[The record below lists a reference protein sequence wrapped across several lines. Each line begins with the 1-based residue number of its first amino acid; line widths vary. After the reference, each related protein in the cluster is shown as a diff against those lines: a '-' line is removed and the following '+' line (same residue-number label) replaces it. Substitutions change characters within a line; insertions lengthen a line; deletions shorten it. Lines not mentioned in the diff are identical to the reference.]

1 MKRMALLL
9 LALSG
14 LCAGVGAT
22 EKTWTDAQ
30 AELIALDEAWIAAE
44 VGRDRAALERILH
57 EQFLNTFSSGRIVDR
72 AAYIDWIMATDISP
86 FEVIHEEIRVHGDTA
101 LVIDRT
107 PSGTFQFSWIAVKRD
122 GQWRVISETMSK
134 VTPPASGGEQNIAE
148 VWAREDEY
156 WRYVKAGDVENY
168 VSLWHENFIGWPCG
182 QEHPMGK
189 ASIGD
194 WLQKIR
200 EEGIDVDYELAH
212 EGASDFGNT
221 VVAHYSFTRVDTYPD
236 GHVEGL
242 GRQYKITHTWMKVG
256 DSWQIIGGMC
266 GDLPSPTQ

>member
-1 MKRMALLL
+1 MKQAAWIL
-9 LALSG
+9 LALLG
-14 LCAGVGAT
+14 LCPSVQAV
-22 EKTWTDAQ
+22 EKALTA
-30 AELIALDEAWIAAE
+30 AEIEIIALDQAWIDAE
-44 VGRDRAALERILH
+44 VAHDRQALERILD
-57 EQFLNTFSSGRIVDR
+57 EQFLNTFASGKIVDR

-86 FEVIHEEIRVHGDTA
+86 FQVVHEEIRVHGDTA

-107 PSGTFQFSWIAVKRD
+107 PSGTFQFSWIAVRRD

-134 VTPPASGGEQNIAE
+134 VVPPEASAEQSISE

-156 WRYVKAGDVENY
+156 WRYVKAGDVDRY

-194 WLQKIR
+194 WVQKIR
-200 EEGIDVDYELAH
+200 DQRIDVAYQLTH
-212 EGASDFGNT
+212 EGAQNVGNT

-236 GHVEGL
+236 GHVEGA
-242 GRQYKITHTWMKVG
+242 GREYKITHTWMKDG
-256 DSWQIIGGMC
+256 DTWQIIGGMC
-266 GDLPSPTQ
+266 GDLSGQAR